1 MLLRHGPAQPAKSN
15 SAPLRDQVKKFGLKP
30 ESMIR
35 LVPREWRQKFD
46 YLNGKTEQEIVE
58 IVSTTKNLKLRDA
71 AIEKLAD
78 RAQSLTRWTSIAL
91 VIRYAKN
98 SPARK
103 TIVDR
108 MINPSLLRWIIAR
121 CPHEDTVKEAKE
133 RLKQLS

>member
-1 MLLRHGPAQPAKSN
+1 MLLKQGPAQPAKPN
-15 SAPLRDQVKKFGLKP
+15 STPLREKAKKYGLAP
-30 ESMIR
+30 ESAIR
-35 LVPREWRQKFD
+35 LIPREWKPKFD
-46 YLNGKTEQEIVE
+46 YLNGKTEREIVE
-58 IVSTTKNLKLRDA
+58 IVSTTKNLNLRDA

-78 RAQSLTRWTSIAL
+78 RAQSLTQWASMDL

-108 MINPSLLRWIIAR
+108 MTKPLMLQLIMKI
-121 CPHEDTVKEAKE
+121 CPHKDTIDEAKE